1 MCKNK
6 IREYRKEKGLT
17 LKELSAELGISTGY
31 LCHLERGTRQNPSF
45 ELMKKIAIE
54 LGRTIDEIFL

>member
-1 MCKNK
+1 MCKNQ
-6 IREYRKEKGLT
+6 IRKYRTEKGLT
-17 LKELSAELGISTGY
+17 LKELSSKLGISTGY